1 MVKLAVATAI
11 LFLGVIG
18 LAIMQVNTVNSLHS
32 LEVKLVAIQNDQAKT
47 REAIDAEA
55 AKLRE
60 SAAAAEADRQK
71 ALNSVRDEVARAKNQ
86 AQGVAGKVKEEALKS
101 VEELAARVHSS
112 EARLKETQDN
122 DVRVASEITGLKQAT
137 SAAQSNINTVSTE
150 VNVVKAT
157 VASTNTRLDSTI
169 ADLRRATGDMNVM
182 SGLIATNSREIEVL
196 RQIGDR
202 TYTEFTIFK
211 GKDPIRL
218 ADITVLLK
226 KTDLKTNRFTIEMQ
240 VGDRKIEKKDRTVNE
255 PLQFYTDHD
264 VYPHELVVNLVG
276 KDQIVGYLA
285 IPKVMSVRPSLL
297 H

>member
-1 MVKLAVATAI
+1 
-11 LFLGVIG
+11 
-18 LAIMQVNTVNSLHS
+18 
-32 LEVKLVAIQNDQAKT
+32 
-47 REAIDAEA
+47 
-55 AKLRE
+55 LRE

-137 SAAQSNINTVSTE
+137 SAAQSNINTVSSE
-150 VNVVKAT
+150 VSVVKAT
-157 VASTNTRLDSTI
+157 VANTNTRLDSTI

-211 GKDPIRL
+211 GRTRSGWPISRCFSRRPTSKAAGSRL
-218 ADITVLLK
+218 SCRWGIARLK
-226 KTDLKTNRFTIEMQ
+226 RRSDHQ
-240 VGDRKIEKKDRTVNE
+240 RT
-255 PLQFYTDHD
+255 LQFYTDHD
-264 VYPHELVVNLVG
+264 VNPHELVVNQVG
-276 KDQIVGYLA
+276 KDQIVGYLS

>member
-18 LAIMQVNTVNSLHS
+18 LTIMQVNTVNSLHS
-32 LEVKLVAIQNDQAKT
+32 LEAKLVAIQSDQAKT

-264 VYPHELVVNLVG
+264 VYPHELVVNQVG

-285 IPKVMSVRPSLL
+285 IPKVMSVRPGLL